1 MDTNRLKRLG
11 LSAGT
16 SPLDDVVEFANT
28 GSFPVSGQAGKIY
41 VSLQDNKIYR
51 RSGVSYAE
59 LSSSSDRVFNAG
71 NVSGMMVL
79 TESAWTG
86 MASKPTGMI
95 FFII

>member
-1 MDTNRLKRLG
+1 MDTNKLRKLG
-11 LSAGT
+11 ISAGT

-59 LSSSSDRVFNAG
+59 LSSADKVTNNGGVAKIKRVTSMPATPDADTLYI
-71 NVSGMMVL
+71 VI
-79 TESAWTG
+79 
-86 MASKPTGMI
+86 P
-95 FFII
+95 